1 MFGCPAILPIFYYF
15 SYMKNLKRI
24 WLASLLVFVAYFV
37 KEWLESGFD
46 SVLFASGIAILVSG
60 VGFLNKK

>member
-1 MFGCPAILPIFYYF
+1 
-15 SYMKNLKRI
+15 MKYWKWL
-24 WLASLLVFVAYFV
+24 WLASLVVFIVYFV

-60 VGFLNKK
+60 IGFINKK